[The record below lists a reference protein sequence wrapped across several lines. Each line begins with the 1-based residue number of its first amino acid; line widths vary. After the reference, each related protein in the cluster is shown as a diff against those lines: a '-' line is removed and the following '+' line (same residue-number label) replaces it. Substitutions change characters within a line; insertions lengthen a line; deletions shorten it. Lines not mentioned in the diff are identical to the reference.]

1 MAETLFNFLHYSKGN
16 ELNLL
21 KLKGM
26 KYEYYENLNATNVS
40 FFLS

>member
-1 MAETLFNFLHYSKGN
+1 MAETLFNCLHYSNDN

-26 KYEYYENLNATNVS
+26 KYEYYENHNATNV
-40 FFLS
+40 FLS